1 MKPAATRKAKKVPMP
16 KTFCAEPVIVDLSDL
31 AEFKA
36 KFGLRTVASEWQPG
50 TVRPVLYVEPIQ
62 PVKE

>member
-1 MKPAATRKAKKVPMP
+1 MP
-16 KTFCAEPVIVDLSDL
+16 QAFGVESVIVDLSDL

-50 TVRPVLYVEPIQ
+50 TVRPVLYVKPIQ
-62 PVKE
+62 AAKE